1 MKKQKKT
8 KPYFF
13 TLKFNDLYLWAC
25 FMSSKGCQV
34 ITHTDTYPVSG
45 MTSHCYGNPGILADG
60 SFVSDCRCWP
70 YLHLRGFTER
80 KKSRDQ

>member
-34 ITHTDTYPVSG
+34 ITDTYPVSG
-45 MTSHCYGNPGILADG
+45 MTSHRYGNPGILADG
-60 SFVSDCRCWP
+60 SFVSDSRCWP
-70 YLHLRGFTER
+70 FLHLRGFTER